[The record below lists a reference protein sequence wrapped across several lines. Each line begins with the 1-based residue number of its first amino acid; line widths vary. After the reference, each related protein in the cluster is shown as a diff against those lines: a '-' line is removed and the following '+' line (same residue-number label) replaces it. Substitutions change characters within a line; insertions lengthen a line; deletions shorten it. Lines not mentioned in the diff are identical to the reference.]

1 MNEDNNVNNADNRVL
16 QGILAYIG
24 ILVVIPYL
32 MAKNDPFVKFH
43 IKQGLVLL
51 MIEIVIW
58 AVGMTVWMMLPL
70 IYLLNLAVIVLSII
84 GIVNVVNKQEKEL
97 PLVCQLAKHF
107 KI

>member
-1 MNEDNNVNNADNRVL
+1 
-16 QGILAYIG
+16 
-24 ILVVIPYL
+24 
-32 MAKNDPFVKFH
+32 
-43 IKQGLVLL
+43 

-58 AVGMTVWMMLPL
+58 AVGMTVWVMLPL

-97 PLVCQLAKHF
+97 PLVGQLAKHF

>member
-1 MNEDNNVNNADNRVL
+1 MYQELCITL
-16 QGILAYIG
+16 QCILS
-24 ILVVIPYL
+24 
-32 MAKNDPFVKFH
+32 
-43 IKQGLVLL
+43 GLVLL

-58 AVGMTVWMMLPL
+58 AVGMTVWVMLPL

-97 PLVCQLAKHF
+97 PLVGQLAKHF